1 MDIKTFN
8 SKSAKLLAEKCGLSL
23 DKIKHSRNDMKIIV
37 ADVRKACKEKKLNK
51 TKKSLPK
58 ELTKTKKSLSKEL
71 TKTKKS
77 LSKQK
82 NQLQIKIN
90 NLNSDLI
97 RLNKLIVLA
106 KQKQNELY
114 NKHTLVSSDGSPENY
129 DHYIYDLTKEYNKKL
144 LLLDNYKKK
153 TMINKKINN

>member
-1 MDIKTFN
+1 MYINILYPLYIFMDIKTFN

-23 DKIKHSRNDMKIIV
+23 HEIKHSRNDMKIIV

-51 TKKSLPK
+51 TKKSLP
-58 ELTKTKKSLSKEL
+58 KEL

-153 TMINKKINN
+153 L